1 MGYSAVYHYF
11 DGISKPDL
19 LKKLMV
25 EDSTAAELSYKDYA
39 TRIHKI
45 VLNKITNN
53 E

>member
-1 MGYSAVYHYF
+1 
-11 DGISKPDL
+11 
-19 LKKLMV
+19 MV